1 MRRTNGALLSLLL
14 AVLATAGWTTTPGG
28 SEGAQ
33 VFTGEI
39 SDTICAHYKGHKHMM
54 EEVKGMGN
62 DKKACIAHCREQL
75 GASYV
80 LYDPAKD
87 ITYQIADQ
95 DKVAAFSGQK
105 VRISGTADKNKKLKV
120 TRVEAAN

>member
-1 MRRTNGALLSLLL
+1 
-14 AVLATAGWTTTPGG
+14 
-28 SEGAQ
+28 
-33 VFTGEI
+33 
-39 SDTICAHYKGHKHMM
+39 
-54 EEVKGMGN
+54 
-62 DKKACIAHCREQL
+62 
-75 GASYV
+75 